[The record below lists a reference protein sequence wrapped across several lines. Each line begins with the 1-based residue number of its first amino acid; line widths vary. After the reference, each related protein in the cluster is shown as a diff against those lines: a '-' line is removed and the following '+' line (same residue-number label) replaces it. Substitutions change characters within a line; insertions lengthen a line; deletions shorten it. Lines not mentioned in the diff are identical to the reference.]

1 VNLPSHSISDLLN
14 WTGGRVANSADLKR
28 PLSDIRVTGVSGL
41 KGSTSEQ
48 ICFFFSPAY
57 KAEIPFVKAGV
68 LVTGEAFV
76 EPLKL
81 SGLPLW
87 KETLILACQDP
98 YLAMA
103 LVSEKFA
110 AYQSTISHVPGEGS
124 GKTAT
129 IESSAQVHPSAVLGR
144 DVVVGANC
152 VIRENVV
159 IGDRTVLYPGCF
171 LGPEAKLG
179 QDCVLF
185 PNVVIYE
192 WSELGNRVRIHANS
206 VIGADGF
213 GYAPRTENGQITK
226 QVKIYHLG
234 KVLISDDVEI
244 GALTSVDRGTL
255 NDTRIAAGVKI
266 DNNVQVGH
274 NVSIGEG
281 SIICAGVGLAGSARI
296 GKYVYLA
303 GLAGVSNG
311 ILVDDY
317 SKIGPGCLVPTDIPP
332 NKEML
337 GFPPREANDFFR
349 AHVLMSRLL
358 KEHKRSRGKK
368 SQKREPEGGPEGAK
382 NV

>member
-1 VNLPSHSISDLLN
+1 MHSAAYSISDLLN
-14 WTGGRVANSADLKR
+14 WTGGRVANAANLKR
-28 PLSDIRVTGVSGL
+28 PLSDIRITGVSGL
-41 KGSTSEQ
+41 KGSMSDQ
-48 ICFFFSPAY
+48 IGFFFSAAY
-57 KAEIPFVKAGV
+57 KGEIPYVKAGA
-68 LVTGEAFV
+68 LITGEAFV
-76 EPLKL
+76 EPLKQ
-81 SGLPLW
+81 SGLPIW
-87 KETLILACQDP
+87 NETAIIAVQDP

-110 AYQSTISHVPGEGS
+110 AQQSSIAHVPGAGEGKS
-124 GKTAT
+124 AT
-129 IESSAQVHPSAVLGR
+129 VDPSAKVHATAVLGK
-144 DVVVGANC
+144 DVVVRANC
-152 VIRENVV
+152 IIQENAV
-159 IGDRTVLYPGCF
+159 IGDRTILYPGCF
-171 LGPEAKLG
+171 IGPKAKLG

-185 PNVVIYE
+185 PNVVVYE

-213 GYAPRTENGQITK
+213 GYAPRTENGKITK

-234 KVLISDDVEI
+234 KVIIGDDVEI

-255 NDTRIAAGVKI
+255 NDTRIAAGAKI

-274 NVSIGEG
+274 NVTIGEG
-281 SIICAGVGLAGSARI
+281 SMICAGVGLAGSSKI
-296 GKYVYLA
+296 GKYVYIA

-317 SKIGPGCLVPTDIPP
+317 SKIGPGCLVPTDVPP

-349 AHVLMSRLL
+349 AHILMTRLL
-358 KEHKRSRGKK
+358 KEYKESKGKK
-368 SQKREPEGGPEGAK
+368 K